1 MTSVMMSWNQPSW
14 KFWMTISG
22 TGHPINFVFDSM
34 VGFSGMVDRTTFIQG
49 DGQLAATFE
58 IWNDDMS
65 AMSRP
70 VDFMF
75 HFRVQFFGMAD
86 QMDLLP
92 TALNPSWRLA
102 TMLEISNDDVQSTS
116 CLILGAYYQQW
127 VKHIVYKL
135 VFCPSV
141 HMSLSVCLSVCV
153 SVCLSVYTV

>member
-1 MTSVMMSWNQPSW
+1 
-14 KFWMTISG
+14 
-22 TGHPINFVFDSM
+22 
-34 VGFSGMVDRTTFIQG
+34 
-49 DGQLAATFE
+49 
-58 IWNDDMS
+58 
-65 AMSRP
+65 MSRP

-75 HFRVQFFGMAD
+75 HFRVQFFGIAD

-116 CLILGAYYQQW
+116 RLILGAYYQQR

-141 HMSLSVCLSVCV
+141 HMSLSVCLSVCLY
-153 SVCLSVYTV
+153 SVVLWAGRCIELSDD